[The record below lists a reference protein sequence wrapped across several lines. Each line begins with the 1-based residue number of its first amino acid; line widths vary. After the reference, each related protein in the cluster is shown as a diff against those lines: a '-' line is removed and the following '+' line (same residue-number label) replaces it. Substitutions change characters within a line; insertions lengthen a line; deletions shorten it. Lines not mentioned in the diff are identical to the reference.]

1 MAFTTSNTYIS
12 PTLMNMLAPF
22 TKQQALIKAFVKTID
37 PEIKVKLSNDEF
49 YCLIDEKLVN
59 VPFTSDEEGD
69 RLICEFVLDKFG
81 VSMHPFLLGL
91 CHEIG
96 HIKTYSEELDDERSV
111 LYYML
116 QLNFKEENYEDYSR
130 MYFSIPSE
138 FAATEWAVKFY
149 LANKEFCDNFVRQ
162 MEAL

>member
-22 TKQQALIKAFVKTID
+22 TKQQALIKAFIKTID
-37 PEIKVKLSNDEF
+37 PEIKVEMSNDEF
-49 YCLIDEKLVN
+49 YCLIDEKYIN
-59 VPFTSDEEGD
+59 VPFASDEEGD

-96 HIKTYSEELDDERSV
+96 HIKTYSTELDDERSV

-149 LANKEFCDNFVRQ
+149 LANKEFCDDFMRQ

>member
-12 PTLMNMLAPF
+12 PTLMNILAPF
-22 TKQQALIKAFVKTID
+22 TKQQALIKAFVKTVD

-59 VPFTSDEEGD
+59 VPFTSDDEGD

>member
-1 MAFTTSNTYIS
+1 MTFTTSDTYIS

-22 TKQQALIKAFVKTID
+22 TKQQALIKAFVKMID
-37 PEIKVKLSNDEF
+37 PEIKVGLSNDEF
-49 YCLIDEKLVN
+49 YCLIDEKFVN
-59 VPFTSDEEGD
+59 VPFASDEEGD

-81 VSMHPFLLGL
+81 VSIHPFLLGL

-96 HIKTYSEELDDERSV
+96 HIKTYNEELDDERSV

-116 QLNFKEENYEDYSR
+116 QLNFKEENYENYSR

-149 LANKEFCDNFVRQ
+149 LANKEFCDGFIK
-162 MEAL
+162 EIEL

>member
-1 MAFTTSNTYIS
+1 MTFTTSNTYIS

-37 PEIKVKLSNDEF
+37 PEIKVGLSNDEC
-49 YCLIDEKLVN
+49 YCLIDEKFVN
-59 VPFTSDEEGD
+59 VPFASDEEGD

-81 VSMHPFLLGL
+81 VSIHPFLLGL

-96 HIKTYSEELDDERSV
+96 HIKTYNEELDDERSV

-149 LANKEFCDNFVRQ
+149 LANKEFCDGFIK
-162 MEAL
+162 EIEL

>member
-12 PTLMNMLAPF
+12 PALMNILAPF

-37 PEIKVKLSNDEF
+37 PEIRVELSNNEF
-49 YCLIDEKLVN
+49 YCLIDKKLVN

-69 RLICEFVLDKFG
+69 RLICEFVFDKFG

-96 HIKTYSEELDDERSV
+96 HIKTYNEELDDERSV

>member
-1 MAFTTSNTYIS
+1 MIFTTSDTYIS
-12 PTLMNMLAPF
+12 PALMNMLAPF
-22 TKQQALIKAFVKTID
+22 TKQHALIKAFVKTVD

-49 YCLIDEKLVN
+49 YCLIDEKYIN
-59 VPFTSDEEGD
+59 VPFTSDEEGE
-69 RLICEFVLDKFG
+69 RLICEFVFEKFG

-96 HIKTYSEELDDERSV
+96 HIKTYNEELDNDRAI

-116 QLNFKEENYEDYSR
+116 QLNFKEENYEEYSK

-138 FAATEWAVKFY
+138 YAATEWAVKFY

>member
-12 PTLMNMLAPF
+12 PALMNILAPF

-59 VPFTSDEEGD
+59 VPFTSDDEGD

>member
-1 MAFTTSNTYIS
+1 MTFTTSNTYIS
-12 PTLMNMLAPF
+12 PALMNILAPF

-37 PEIKVKLSNDEF
+37 PEIKVGLSNDEF
-49 YCLIDEKLVN
+49 YCLIDEKFVN

-96 HIKTYSEELDDERSV
+96 HIKTYNEELDDERSV

-116 QLNFKEENYEDYSR
+116 QLDFKEENYEDYSR

>member
-1 MAFTTSNTYIS
+1 MTFTTSNTYIS

-37 PEIKVKLSNDEF
+37 SEIKVGLSNDEF
-49 YCLIDEKLVN
+49 YCLIDEKFVN

-149 LANKEFCDNFVRQ
+149 LANKEFCDDFMRQ

>member
-1 MAFTTSNTYIS
+1 MTFTTSNTYIS

-37 PEIKVKLSNDEF
+37 PEIKVGLSNDEF
-49 YCLIDEKLVN
+49 YCLIDEKFVN
-59 VPFTSDEEGD
+59 VPFASDEEGD

-81 VSMHPFLLGL
+81 VSIHPFLLGL

-96 HIKTYSEELDDERSV
+96 HIKTYNEELDDERSV

-149 LANKEFCDNFVRQ
+149 LANKEFCDGFIK
-162 MEAL
+162 EIEL

>member
-12 PTLMNMLAPF
+12 PALMNILAPF
-22 TKQQALIKAFVKTID
+22 NRQHALIKAFVKTID
-37 PEIKVKLSNDEF
+37 SEIRVKLSNDEF
-49 YCLIDEKLVN
+49 YCRIDEKYIN

-69 RLICEFVLDKFG
+69 RLMCEFVLDKFG

-96 HIKTYSEELDDERSV
+96 HIKTYNEELDDERSV

>member
-1 MAFTTSNTYIS
+1 MTFTTSDTYIS

-22 TKQQALIKAFVKTID
+22 TKQQALIKAFVKMID
-37 PEIKVKLSNDEF
+37 PEIKVGLSNDEF
-49 YCLIDEKLVN
+49 YCLIDEKFVN
-59 VPFTSDEEGD
+59 VPFASDEEGD

-81 VSMHPFLLGL
+81 VSIHPFLLGL

-96 HIKTYSEELDDERSV
+96 HIKTYNEELDDERSV

-116 QLNFKEENYEDYSR
+116 QLNFKEENYEEYSR

-149 LANKEFCDNFVRQ
+149 LANKEFCDGFIK
-162 MEAL
+162 EIEL